1 MQQEELWEGLKMQ
14 QNLMKNANYIT
25 KKEGHKNFCKIKN
38 VDINIIY
45 KSYFIIFFVKPTY
58 AKL

>member
-25 KKEGHKNFCKIKN
+25 KKEEHKIFYKIEN

-45 KSYFIIFFVKPTY
+45 KSCFIIFFVEPTY
-58 AKL
+58 TKL